1 MIKTNKLR
9 RKYTRKTKRR
19 VPKGGMS
26 GIAVREDMDKTKA
39 INSFIENSTIEY
51 VSKGSNGATF
61 VATLKPGFTSP
72 YKSTDAETY
81 GMDVEQLLLKLIFF
95 KDSHIKRPKKVIF
108 RFDYNNQFETVA
120 LLLADP
126 STFQREIDIQNEIYA
141 NTMDYLEPICPAIV
155 FSNMYKPNNSGDFGV
170 IAKLL
175 QSTVEFSNTYYL
187 LRSMTLSFNT
197 FDSVGIIGMEFAK
210 GYDTLH
216 YWREK
221 AKHEYKKTFTSVFS
235 RVKPYHKQIQ
245 IYNNVG
251 LYLILELALK
261 TGYSHA
267 DFHGSNIMMRESNS
281 SSYPY
286 FLHGPNMKPLFIDF
300 GLSVR
305 IPDKK
310 YDKIKQLCED
320 SKYTAALKVLCTIP
334 RKDKEHIDTTD
345 WERHYGWACN
355 ADEPQVNSEV
365 AKLFSQRREAEKIV
379 ADKFNQTHP
388 MGPLLPLTDSAKQ
401 AVIDENDEVYVKID
415 YDTPPK
421 NYLNFDYMDMP
432 KYASPYTYS
441 SRTKSISTS
450 NDSPTQYSKELHNLN
465 SPRFLPDRPMSE
477 SDIET
482 YSSG

>member
-19 VPKGGMS
+19 TPIGGMS
-26 GIAVREDMDKTKA
+26 GIAVREDTDETKA

-51 VSKGSNGATF
+51 VSKGSNGVTF

-95 KDSHIKRPKKVIF
+95 KGSNTSRSKRVRF
-108 RFDYNNQFETVA
+108 SFDYNNQFETVE

-126 STFQREIDIQNEIYA
+126 STFQEEIDIQNEVYA

-155 FSNMYKPNNSGDFGV
+155 FSKMYKYNSNGV

-187 LRSMTLSFNT
+187 LRSMNLSFNT

-216 YWREK
+216 HWREK
-221 AKHEYKKTFTSVFS
+221 AKHENKKTFTSIFS

-267 DFHGSNIMMRESNS
+267 DFHGSNIMMRESTS

-286 FLHGPNMKPLFIDF
+286 FLDGPSMKPLFIDF

-310 YDKIKQLCED
+310 YDNIKQLCKD
-320 SKYTAALKVLCTIP
+320 GKYTAALKVLCTIP
-334 RKDKEHIDTTD
+334 RKDKHRIDTPV
-345 WERHYGWACN
+345 WERHYGWACK
-355 ADEPQVNSEV
+355 ADEPKIDMEV
-365 AKLFSQRREAEKIV
+365 AKLFAQRIAAEKST

-388 MGPLLPLTDSAKQ
+388 KGPELPLSDRDKQ
-401 AVIDENDEVYVKID
+401 SVIDENEDVYVRINYD
-415 YDTPPK
+415 DTPPNK
-421 NYLNFDYMDMP
+421 YLDFDYMP
-432 KYASPYTYS
+432 KSASPYSPKTS
-441 SRTKSISTS
+441 RTRTSRTKTSRTKSISKS
-450 NDSPTQYSKELHNLN
+450 DDSPQYSKKIHSLKTEDF
-465 SPRFLPDRPMSE
+465 S
-477 SDIET
+477 
-482 YSSG
+482 

>member
-1 MIKTNKLR
+1 MRKTNKLR

-19 VPKGGMS
+19 IPKGGMS
-26 GIAVREDMDKTKA
+26 GIAISEDMDKTKA
-39 INSFIENSTIEY
+39 INSFIENATIEY
-51 VSKGSNGATF
+51 VSKGSNGVTF

-81 GMDVEQLLLKLIFF
+81 GMDVKQLLLKLIFF
-95 KDSHIKRPKKVIF
+95 KDSHIKRSRKVKF
-108 RFDYNNQFETVA
+108 MFNYDDEFKTVA
-120 LLLADP
+120 LLLADL
-126 STFQREIDIQNEIYA
+126 STFQREIDIQNEVYA

-155 FSNMYKPNNSGDFGV
+155 FSNMYNPNNLGRFGV
-170 IAKLL
+170 IGQLL

-187 LRSMTLSFNT
+187 LKSINLSFNT
-197 FDSVGIIGMEFAK
+197 FDSVGIIGMEFAE

-221 AKHEYKKTFTSVFS
+221 AKHEYKKTFTSILS
-235 RVKPYHKQIQ
+235 KVKPYHKQIQ

-267 DFHGSNIMMRESNS
+267 DFHGSNIMMRESNN

-300 GLSVR
+300 GLSVK

-310 YDKIKQLCED
+310 YDKIKQLCEY

-334 RKDKEHIDTTD
+334 RKDDKRMDTTD
-345 WERHYGWACN
+345 WEHHYGWACN

-365 AKLFSQRREAEKIV
+365 AKLFAQRREAEKIV
-379 ADKFNQTHP
+379 AYNFNQTHP
-388 MGPLLPLTDSAKQ
+388 KGPSLPLSNSAKQ
-401 AVIDENDEVYVKID
+401 EVIDEFDEDVYEKID
-415 YDTPPK
+415 YDNTPP
-421 NYLNFDYMDMP
+421 NYFDYMP
-432 KYASPYTYS
+432 KYASPIYS
-441 SRTKSISTS
+441 ISTNSLSTS
-450 NDSPTQYSKELHNLN
+450 NDSPTQYSKELHTLN
-465 SPRFLPDRPMSE
+465 SPGFLPDKSSSK
-477 SDIET
+477 SDIKT